1 MDWLFSSVC
10 RKALLGCLTLLA
22 MSSAP
27 TTAVASPAGGSDP
40 PAVTRRL
47 VHRFDFEDIQKADWS
62 HVFEQAHGLPPQ
74 DRFFTANVDDL
85 RRSDG
90 DWSLRIDIL
99 GGSVSYRTRPEVVL
113 PASVDSRYHFAG
125 DVRTTGLANASARL
139 EVRLVDGDLLDRSHA
154 AGMSDAVESATIER
168 FVSEPVRTADA
179 WTNLVVDVDTSSP
192 ECRAVGEDL
201 RFVVAMQ
208 VVQPGFDEAS
218 AGRRPAGRE
227 PRIEDVSGTVWF
239 DGLAIWQLPWIDF
252 GTVADAGIVRLPAP
266 VDLRIAI
273 DDPIDPVPSV
283 TLEIHDLDDT
293 LVERRSIRA
302 LSSGRPVIA
311 SVRPG
316 RPGWYRARLVVEGGG
331 GAANA
336 RTLRFLVLP
345 EDRERRRNG
354 SPRLGYAMSDWR
366 VADLP
371 RIADVLDELDPGI
384 VEFSIWPEA
393 NDEIGS
399 TDAIASLKSTLAR
412 QRSNY
417 REPVLAIDRIHGGL
431 ADAAR
436 IAPTEVRAAVLGE
449 TSLVRTSLESWFDRF
464 GTIVDRWRIP
474 GTVRSGREP
483 VALRALMQVLI
494 ADPVLSVDRTPGGW
508 SPQWADETCL
518 LATDDLSASAMTG
531 LFDRAGT
538 MNGSI
543 RIAPPPLEW
552 RPRDRVDAMAR
563 RLLAAWR
570 GGAGQLVLPWDVARG
585 PDPAMLAWTGLAPAL
600 SGRRFGGVVPTNPTA
615 HCWIAT
621 DGRTAEFVVWSDRL
635 DEIEVVRLP
644 VGVDRVE
651 LIDLDGVVRPV
662 TTSDGMLDLEVGST
676 PIRVRGISRL
686 TADLVAGLHFDS
698 SGVDLAA
705 GPGTVELIVE
715 NPGAVAMEGRLDIEV
730 PRGWSIEPRA
740 PRFRAAAGES
750 ARIPL
755 EIRWATP
762 PVPGDVRL
770 PIRITAESEERIG
783 VDLDVP
789 LRIRNDVL
797 EIRTDWALT
806 TSAMDGRQGVVVSA
820 EVINHGD
827 RPLDLQ
833 LEAVAWHT
841 GRERRPIS
849 SLGPGERAVRRFH
862 FKRTLERLAGTDI
875 RVVITE
881 IGGPLGVTTLI
892 PISGGSR
899 VLDTALVGE

>member
-125 DVRTTGLANASARL
+125 DVRTTGLVNASARL

-336 RTLRFLVLP
+336 RLAR
-345 EDRERRRNG
+345 
-354 SPRLGYAMSDWR
+354 
-366 VADLP
+366 
-371 RIADVLDELDPGI
+371 DPG
-384 VEFSIWPEA
+384 E
-393 NDEIGS
+393 G
-399 TDAIASLKSTLAR
+399 
-412 QRSNY
+412 
-417 REPVLAIDRIHGGL
+417 
-431 ADAAR
+431 
-436 IAPTEVRAAVLGE
+436 
-449 TSLVRTSLESWFDRF
+449 
-464 GTIVDRWRIP
+464 
-474 GTVRSGREP
+474 
-483 VALRALMQVLI
+483 
-494 ADPVLSVDRTPGGW
+494 
-508 SPQWADETCL
+508 
-518 LATDDLSASAMTG
+518 
-531 LFDRAGT
+531 
-538 MNGSI
+538 
-543 RIAPPPLEW
+543 
-552 RPRDRVDAMAR
+552 
-563 RLLAAWR
+563 AW
-570 GGAGQLVLPWDVARG
+570 
-585 PDPAMLAWTGLAPAL
+585 
-600 SGRRFGGVVPTNPTA
+600 
-615 HCWIAT
+615 
-621 DGRTAEFVVWSDRL
+621 
-635 DEIEVVRLP
+635 
-644 VGVDRVE
+644 
-651 LIDLDGVVRPV
+651 
-662 TTSDGMLDLEVGST
+662 
-676 PIRVRGISRL
+676 
-686 TADLVAGLHFDS
+686 
-698 SGVDLAA
+698 
-705 GPGTVELIVE
+705 
-715 NPGAVAMEGRLDIEV
+715 
-730 PRGWSIEPRA
+730 
-740 PRFRAAAGES
+740 
-750 ARIPL
+750 
-755 EIRWATP
+755 
-762 PVPGDVRL
+762 
-770 PIRITAESEERIG
+770 
-783 VDLDVP
+783 
-789 LRIRNDVL
+789 
-797 EIRTDWALT
+797 
-806 TSAMDGRQGVVVSA
+806 
-820 EVINHGD
+820 
-827 RPLDLQ
+827 
-833 LEAVAWHT
+833 
-841 GRERRPIS
+841 
-849 SLGPGERAVRRFH
+849 
-862 FKRTLERLAGTDI
+862 
-875 RVVITE
+875 
-881 IGGPLGVTTLI
+881 
-892 PISGGSR
+892 
-899 VLDTALVGE
+899 